1 MEGWRGAGGCKASRA
16 QGWGASVRGE
26 RTRPKATTMQ
36 NALPVAL
43 SAQVSLQ
50 TRLDTLADNVA
61 NAATPGFLATK
72 VRFEAAV
79 ERHGGPSVAFARVG
93 DAHLAHA
100 RGGITRT
107 GAPLDFAV
115 RGEAW
120 MAVATDQGTALTR
133 DGRFHMLPGG
143 ELVSREGHAVLGP
156 GEAPVLL
163 DPAGGEP
170 IAGADGSISQDGRI
184 VASIGLF
191 ETDRPPR
198 VRVGD
203 TAVLPDGAPVPVI
216 GRSDVGLVQGH
227 VEGSNVNAVEEMV
240 RLIEVTRGF
249 EGVSGLVRRTDGTL
263 GEALRTLAGR

>member
-1 MEGWRGAGGCKASRA
+1 
-16 QGWGASVRGE
+16 
-26 RTRPKATTMQ
+26 MQ

-50 TRLDTLADNVA
+50 SRLDTLADNVA
-61 NAATPGFLATK
+61 NVATPGFLATK

-79 ERHGGPSVAFARVG
+79 ERHGGPSVAFARTG
-93 DAHLAHA
+93 EAHLAHA
-100 RGGITRT
+100 RGAIQPT

-120 MAVATDQGTALTR
+120 MAVGTPRGTALTR

-156 GEAPVLL
+156 GEAPVVL
-163 DPAGGEP
+163 DPDGGP
-170 IAGADGSISQDGRI
+170 PVAGADGSLVQDGRV
-184 VASIGLF
+184 VALIGLF

-198 VRVGD
+198 ERVGD
-203 TAVLPDGAPVPVI
+203 TAVLPDGAAVPVT
-216 GRSDVGLVQGH
+216 GRSDVGILQGH

-249 EGVSGLVRRTDGTL
+249 EGVTGLVRRSDATL